1 MYHTKVQ
8 MVQTFVWGQID
19 DLNSCLCGIAKEASK
34 SNESG
39 LTYVVGD
46 TESDSEEVGGV
57 LMKGLKVW

>member
-1 MYHTKVQ
+1 
-8 MVQTFVWGQID
+8 MVQTFVQGQID